1 MFGDLFS
8 RVCRLVEDW
17 RPGKKHKSEAGYR
30 DDLLKYLR
38 DDLNRLDPLGFSEKH
53 SIRKESGRHLADIGI
68 DNNVGIELKY
78 DLNTKAK
85 TDRLFGQIDDYL
97 KGYNSI
103 IIVLCGKTNEDH
115 LDYLEE
121 KIRNMPRQDI
131 FSKKQVEIIIKNGKK
146 RKKRDPFSIF

>member
-17 RPGKKHKSEAGYR
+17 QPRKKHKSEAGYR
-30 DDLLKYLR
+30 DDLLQYLR
-38 DDLNRLDPLGFSEKH
+38 DDLNRPDPLGFSEKH

-68 DNNVGIELKY
+68 DGTVGIELKHN
-78 DLNTKAK
+78 LKTKAE

-97 KGYNSI
+97 KGYDSM
-103 IIVLCGKTNEDH
+103 IIVLCGKTNEDI

-121 KIRNMPRQDI
+121 IVRNMPQKDI
-131 FSKKQVEIIIKNGKK
+131 FTTTQVEIIIKNGKRK
-146 RKKRDPFSIF
+146 RRDPFSIS